1 MKKYTVSIT
10 GFEEV
15 QEDNPLDAA
24 KKVYNW
30 IREDEPIVTVVDEQ
44 TKETFSVDLSEEDED
59 AVCLIQTDVKNLL
72 VNFRNEIREKTK
84 VGEYEELL
92 TLIEKEI
99 DKISNEL
106 PF

>member
-1 MKKYTVSIT
+1 MKKYSVSIT
-10 GFEEV
+10 GFEGV
-15 QEDNPLDAA
+15 NEDNPLDAA

-44 TKETFSVDLSEEDED
+44 TKETFSIDLSEEDED
-59 AVCLIQTDVKNLL
+59 AVCLIPTDIKELL

-92 TLIEKEI
+92 NLIEKEI
-99 DKISNEL
+99 DKIHNEL

>member
-15 QEDNPLDAA
+15 QEDNPLNAA

-44 TKETFSVDLSEEDED
+44 TKENFSVDLSEEDED
-59 AVCLIQTDVKNLL
+59 AVCLIQTDVKDLL

>member
-59 AVCLIQTDVKNLL
+59 AVCLIQTDVKDLL